1 MTKISLPTHSKA
13 SILMLTLWALCLMS
27 VFAVIVGAGIRQKM
41 ALVRRLSEREKAF
54 LLCESGVNKA
64 ITQIRLRGEA
74 GFKALKES
82 WSNNPAAF
90 KGINCGDG
98 ECNICYN
105 YWDDISEGYQT
116 RYGIID
122 EERKININTADT
134 QVLARLFLAVLG
146 IDEAGALELAEAVV
160 DWRDEDQG
168 GGGSSRGAENF
179 YYAGLTFSYQA
190 KDSDFQVL
198 DELLLVKGFT
208 PEIFARVRDYLTV
221 YGYGKVNVN
230 TASKPV
236 LLALGLRE
244 ELVQKILDYRR
255 GEDGIEATEDDTIF
269 ESQGGIVSDLSAF
282 YRLGEAEVALLSNV
296 SALYFDTSSSYF
308 MIKASADI
316 GSRKRLLEA
325 MCVVDSEGRKLYWQ
339 ES

>member
-1 MTKISLPTHSKA
+1 MIKISLRTDNKA

-27 VFAVIVGAGIRQKM
+27 VFAVIIGAGIRQKM
-41 ALVRRLSEREKAF
+41 VLVRRLSERDKAF
-54 LLCESGVNKA
+54 LLCEAGVNKA
-64 ITQIRLRGEA
+64 ITHIRQRTAE
-74 GFKALKES
+74 GFVALKES
-82 WSNNPAAF
+82 WSSNPAAF

-98 ECNICYN
+98 EFNICYN

-134 QVLARLFLAVLG
+134 QVLARLFLAVLC

-168 GGGSSRGAENF
+168 GGASSKGAENF
-179 YYAGLTFSYQA
+179 YYAGLPFPYQA
-190 KDSDFQVL
+190 KDSDFEVL

-208 PEIFARVRDYLTV
+208 PEIFAIVRDYLTV

-236 LLALGLRE
+236 LLALGLGAD
-244 ELVQKILDYRR
+244 LTQKILDYRR
-255 GEDGIEATEDDTIF
+255 GEDGTEATEDDNVF
-269 ESQGGIVSDLSAF
+269 ESQGAIVADLSAF

-296 SALYFDTSSSYF
+296 SGLYFDVSSSYF

-325 MCVVDSEGRKLYWQ
+325 ICIVDSKGRQLYWQ